1 MTKVLVVDD
10 HESMRESLERL
21 FNESGDFCVV
31 GGISCADHAV
41 RMCGELS
48 PDIVFMDVCTEGGAS
63 GLRATKE
70 VRDAFPDI
78 KVIVMTA
85 FDEISYAPRA
95 KEAGAHAFIY
105 KSRSLSE
112 FEQTARRYVGRR
124 VLPRAEDDTH
134 AAGRSAADGARNGN
148 TAPDVQAYDQQRDCR
163 RALYQ

>member
-95 KEAGAHAFIY
+95 KEAAPTHSYIRAAASPSS
-105 KSRSLSE
+105 SR
-112 FEQTARRYVGRR
+112 
-124 VLPRAEDDTH
+124 PRAMLC
-134 AAGRSAADGARNGN
+134 RAADASPSRR
-148 TAPDVQAYDQQRDCR
+148 PSPCR
-163 RALYQ
+163 RARHR

>member
-85 FDEISYAPRA
+85 FDEISYARAQRRRAHTHSYIRAVASPSSSRPRA
-95 KEAGAHAFIY
+95 TLCRAAGASP
-105 KSRSLSE
+105 SRRPSPC
-112 FEQTARRYVGRR
+112 RR
-124 VLPRAEDDTH
+124 VK
-134 AAGRSAADGARNGN
+134 
-148 TAPDVQAYDQQRDCR
+148 R
-163 RALYQ
+163 R

>member
-95 KEAGAHAFIY
+95 KEAQPLRVRAD
-105 KSRSLSE
+105 R
-112 FEQTARRYVGRR
+112 ARRYVGRR
-124 VLPRAEDDTH
+124 VLPRAEDHPH
-134 AAGRSAADGARNGN
+134 AAG
-148 TAPDVQAYDQQRDCR
+148 
-163 RALYQ
+163 